1 MRAIGWGRPTGSSG
15 MIGFRS
21 RAGTVLFG
29 VLVVL
34 AVTPALARAG
44 DERFI
49 AAVSTARVAAP
60 GPDSN
65 LVHFATGGALSIL
78 WMEQCRGGGLCGGI
92 TSSAL
97 FLRGDGD
104 ERLYDLSAGLTG
116 SFSLADNPVAPFLS
130 VGLDLVS
137 AAIAETDGSTSRG
150 VGVGVHGDL
159 GIHALLGE
167 RFYARGQIGYLGAAV
182 GGVKGE
188 IGIGYQFE

>member
-1 MRAIGWGRPTGSSG
+1 MRAIG
-15 MIGFRS
+15 FRA
-21 RAGTVLFG
+21 RAGTVLSA
-29 VLVVL
+29 VL
-34 AVTPALARAG
+34 AVLSVTPALAGAG

-65 LVHFATGGALSIL
+65 LIHFGTGGALSIL
-78 WMEQCRGGGLCGGI
+78 WMEKCRGGGLCGGI
-92 TSSAL
+92 SSSAL
-97 FLRGDGD
+97 FLRGDGE

-116 SFSLADNPVAPFLS
+116 SLPLADDPVAPFLS

-137 AAIAETDGSTSRG
+137 AAIAETDGSLSRG
-150 VGVGVHGDL
+150 VGIGVHGDL

-167 RFYARGQIGYLGAAV
+167 RLYARGQIGYLGAAV

-188 IGIGYQFE
+188 VGIGYRFE